1 MITIDF
7 GTIESFDE
15 ESNTFTYDEVG
26 KVRFEYSLKVL
37 YEWEGRWKKAFLNEK
52 EVLTNEEIVDF
63 YVKMALDPFDK
74 EYLTKEVMKILAKY
88 ISNPNTATKFSSRGP
103 GGSSKT
109 NGKIYTAEEIYAR
122 MFTEGIPLEF
132 EHRNLNRL
140 LTILRIISLNNSPPE
155 KMSRADVLSQN
166 AKLNAQR
173 KAKHQT
179 KG

>member
-15 ESNTFTYDEVG
+15 KTNAFTYDEVG
-26 KVRFEYSLKVL
+26 KIRFEYSLKVL
-37 YEWEGRWKKAFLNEK
+37 YEWEGKWKKAFLNER

-88 ISNPNTATKFSSRGP
+88 ISNPNTATRFSSRGP
-103 GGSSKT
+103 GGSSNT
-109 NGKIYTAEEIYAR
+109 NGKVYTAEEIYAR

-155 KMSRADVLSQN
+155 KMSRADIMSQN
-166 AKLNAQR
+166 AKINAQR